1 MIITADQIP
10 GILERH
16 AKWLRGEDGGIRA
29 NLSCANLIGA
39 DLSGAN
45 LIGADLSGA
54 NLIGADLSRAY
65 LSCANLI
72 GADLSGAN
80 LIGADL
86 IGADLSGA
94 DLSRANLSRADLRSA
109 VYSFASVSFLGH
121 GECGRTL
128 TALRRKEGEAPV
140 LQCGCFYGD
149 QTELRQYIADGPE
162 KYRATRTLALDTVL
176 ALLDARNQE

>member
-29 NLSCANLIGA
+29 DLSRADLIRADLSRANLIGA

-94 DLSRANLSRADLRSA
+94 DLSRA